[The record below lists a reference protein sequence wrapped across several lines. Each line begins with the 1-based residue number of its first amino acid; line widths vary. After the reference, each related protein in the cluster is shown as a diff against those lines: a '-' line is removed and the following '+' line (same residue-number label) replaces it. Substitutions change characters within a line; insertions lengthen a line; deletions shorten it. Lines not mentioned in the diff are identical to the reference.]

1 MQENKLVSAIITTH
15 NRLDLLKQAIKSVKQ
30 QTYID
35 IEVIVVDDASTDGT
49 KEYCTALTGIH
60 YIYISPAESKGGNHA
75 RNVGIENSHGE
86 YIAFLDDDD
95 LWLST
100 KIEKQ
105 VEAMQMHLECDLCI
119 GGFKEERIDN
129 NKTLIYVPPY
139 YTHQTELLDISKS
152 CLYTGYAFTSTM
164 LIRKNVFSK
173 TELFDENLQAYQE
186 GELIIRLAQ
195 LSKICRIY
203 EPLIVYRVF
212 CSDSQRITNRI
223 FRWRLSMRYIYEK
236 HKELYKSLTFR
247 EKLEVKHNY
256 IAQAVARSTA
266 SARKYLIFRYII
278 ELRLCRLM
286 IKITEALGY
295 QLK

>member
-1 MQENKLVSAIITTH
+1 MKNKMLVSAIITTH
-15 NRLDLLKQAIKSVKQ
+15 NRLHLLKEAINSVRN
-30 QTYID
+30 QTYSN
-35 IEVIVVDDASTDGT
+35 IEILVVDDASTDGT
-49 KEYCTALTGIH
+49 KEYCEKLSDVR
-60 YIYISPAESKGGNHA
+60 YLYISPSESLGANHA
-75 RNVGIENSHGE
+75 RNVGIENSNG
-86 YIAFLDDDD
+86 YYVAFLDDDD
-95 LWLST
+95 LWLPT

-152 CLYTGYAFTSTM
+152 CLYAGYAFTSTM

-212 CSDSQRITNRI
+212 CSDSQRIFNRI
-223 FRWRLSMRYIYEK
+223 FRWRLSMQYIYEK

-266 SARKYLIFRYII
+266 SARTCLIFRYII